1 MRAGMGLARGWWVA
15 RRGLAASG
23 LAVLAASLATAQV
36 MRAPSYYTTRQGM
49 APATHSTATHA
60 ASDSLLD
67 LNTASAAQLAAL
79 PGMGPVYA
87 QRVLAARP
95 YSAKNQLV
103 TRGIL
108 PRSAYEQ
115 IEGRIIAHRHYQ
127 R

>member
-1 MRAGMGLARGWWVA
+1 MRAVAGCARGRLA
-15 RRGLAASG
+15 LAAAW
-23 LAVLAASLATAQV
+23 LLVTAAVSRAQV
-36 MRAPSYYTTRQGM
+36 MRAPSYYTTRQGA
-49 APATHSTATHA
+49 APATRPSSATSTTA
-60 ASDSLLD
+60 AADAPLD
-67 LNTASAAQLAAL
+67 LNTATAAQLAAL

-103 TRGIL
+103 TRGVL

-115 IEGRIIAHRHYQ
+115 IQSRIVAHRHYQ